1 MSISV
6 IGAGK
11 TCRQSRPRLPETFQP
26 ERGAGRFGLAWR
38 GRRLAQIAVGLD
50 GGRYRAA
57 GDEPELIGQQG
68 VRDPRCL
75 YRRAEQPSPPAFRT
89 GRPQSRH
96 LQPGEQPGPPVRH
109 AEPGGRAQGGQ
120 DDARRQAGAQRD
132 GTGQPDCIAPGT
144 GSGRWSEHGM
154 QRPAT
159 TFPPPSGRGRRWDGG
174 TRKTCTSRSHQQ
186 RPANN
191 GRPTRGET

>member
-6 IGAGK
+6 SSAGW
-11 TCRQSRPRLPETFQP
+11 TSRQSRPRLPKTFQP
-26 ERGAGRFGLAWR
+26 ERGAGRSGVAWR
-38 GRRLAQIAVGLD
+38 GRRLAQIAVSLD

-57 GDEPELIGQQG
+57 GDEPELIGQHG
-68 VRDPRCL
+68 VGDPRCL
-75 YRRAEQPSPPAFRT
+75 YRRAEQPSPPPFRT

-96 LQPGEQPGPPVRH
+96 LQPGEQPGPPVRY
-109 AEPGGRAQGGQ
+109 AEFGGRTQGGQ

-132 GTGQPDCIAPGT
+132 GTCQPKCIAAGT

-159 TFPPPSGRGRRWDGG
+159 TFPPPSGRVRPWEGDIRR
-174 TRKTCTSRSHQQ
+174 TCTSRSHPRESTTADQQ
-186 RPANN
+186 E
-191 GRPTRGET
+191 GET